1 MRKSR
6 RADTQEHKVT
16 VAGVLNA
23 LRRVFRDAYGIARAN
38 GIRWRIADEHQAVA
52 LLDDVYLVDRQFMQ
66 LRGHAGLDAA
76 TRERYL

>member
-1 MRKSR
+1 MRSITPLLEGGVAFTQKSW

-38 GIRWRIADEHQAVA
+38 GIRWRIADEHQ
-52 LLDDVYLVDRQFMQ
+52 
-66 LRGHAGLDAA
+66 
-76 TRERYL
+76 